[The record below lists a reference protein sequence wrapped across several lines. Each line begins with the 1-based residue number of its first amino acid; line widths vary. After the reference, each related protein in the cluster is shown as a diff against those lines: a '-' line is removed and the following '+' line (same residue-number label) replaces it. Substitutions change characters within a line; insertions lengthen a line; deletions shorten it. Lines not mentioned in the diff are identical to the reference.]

1 MISTVILP
9 FTAEGMKQRE
19 SKPLVQALNLGHLNH
34 FTVILS
40 NFIKPR
46 DECLGE
52 TEARTE
58 MIQSKYNR

>member
-19 SKPLVQALNLGHLNH
+19 SKLLVQALNLGHLNH
-34 FTVILS
+34 FTIILS

-46 DECLGE
+46 DEC
-52 TEARTE
+52 
-58 MIQSKYNR
+58 

>member
-19 SKPLVQALNLGHLNH
+19 SKPLVQALNLGDLNH
-34 FTVILS
+34 FTIILS

-46 DECLGE
+46 DECL
-52 TEARTE
+52 R
-58 MIQSKYNR
+58 